1 MWLEFDHEFLM
12 SISRQVGTNWRM
24 VARRL
29 GVTDTEI
36 DEIDNDY
43 HKLREQSY
51 QAFRIWLDKNGG
63 FEKADPDEIKKALLD
78 FQLKRIAEDFFD
90 VVV

>member
-1 MWLEFDHEFLM
+1 MK
-12 SISRQVGTNWRM
+12 ISRQVGNNWRM

-43 HKLREQSY
+43 HKLRERSY
-51 QAFRIWLDKNGG
+51 YAFCIWLDKRGG
-63 FEKADPDEIKKALLD
+63 FERANPNEIKDALLSFD
-78 FQLKRIAEDFFD
+78 FKKIAEDFFEN
-90 VVV
+90 VNFTH